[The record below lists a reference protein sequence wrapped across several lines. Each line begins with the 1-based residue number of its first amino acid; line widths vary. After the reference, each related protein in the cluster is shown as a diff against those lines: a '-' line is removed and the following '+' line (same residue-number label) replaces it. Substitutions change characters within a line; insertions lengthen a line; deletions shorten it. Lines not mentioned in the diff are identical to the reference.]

1 MGKEHK
7 GNLHNLLHQHYN
19 ECRKRYNEDEGDRIE
34 KYARDLTWA
43 AHDLADQMLLA
54 DVDELPGHTIR
65 SYELPG
71 VTIDRLRCHARELE
85 VWHDIEPYESPYE
98 KEK

>member
-1 MGKEHK
+1 MEENKGKIY
-7 GNLHNLLHQHYN
+7 NLLHQHYN
-19 ECRKRYNEDEGDRIE
+19 ECRKRYCDDDGD
-34 KYARDLTWA
+34 KKMGYARDLTWA

-54 DVDELPGHTIR
+54 NVSELPGHTIR

-71 VTIDRLRCHARELE
+71 VTIDSLRCHARELE